1 MSALDLWGNVHPPS
15 DQQHV
20 TGGLLGPPGEKV
32 YVRYPHRHG
41 HRAQEN
47 VTTSLSS
54 GWIQSPATM
63 PGTHGVGVEG
73 GGLDLLSRVTVNFLI
88 VEAGRVSGAG
98 VRRALRRLS
107 VYP

>member
-1 MSALDLWGNVHPPS
+1 MDSESGYYAWDPRGWG
-15 DQQHV
+15 
-20 TGGLLGPPGEKV
+20 G
-32 YVRYPHRHG
+32 
-41 HRAQEN
+41 
-47 VTTSLSS
+47 
-54 GWIQSPATM
+54 
-63 PGTHGVGVEG
+63 G